1 MIEPI
6 HTTGLVTLVSKDD
19 QVDQTT
25 YGRKA
30 KLDLA
35 TAAGLPAGTP
45 LSGELLR
52 LLLLSREGGTGT
64 VQKPAGTLFLF
75 TAEPD
80 VSPGDQ
86 ALDDGDSWAGAWAA
100 VSVATTDWQG
110 DDSGALAIILADP
123 IPFHAISA
131 LWAAWLHGD
140 ATTLN
145 IEEGDEETIHIN
157 AWFRRES

>member
-52 LLLLSREGGTGT
+52 LLLLPREGGTGT
-64 VQKPAGTLFLF
+64 VTSRLR
-75 TAEPD
+75 
-80 VSPGDQ
+80 Q
-86 ALDDGDSWAGAWAA
+86 ALLDIQTGEAPD
-100 VSVATTDWQG
+100 T
-110 DDSGALAIILADP
+110 
-123 IPFHAISA
+123 HN
-131 LWAAWLHGD
+131 WLH
-140 ATTLN
+140 
-145 IEEGDEETIHIN
+145 TIC
-157 AWFRRES
+157 